1 MPNAVYVY
9 SSLMTIGITL
19 IMWWNAVER
28 LWLVPRMTKATKEG
42 LMILARI
49 RVRSLIDDHSV
60 KTGDLLFFRGLS
72 WVEKTI
78 QSYTKCRYNHVA
90 MVVIDRGTRYLWEAD
105 VGENYRQG
113 PRLIPL
119 EVKLSKWRGTSEVAL
134 RPINQEIPIDQV
146 LSIAKG
152 KLDKAFD
159 KSMFR
164 WLLEWWPR
172 EEECYFCSELIAETL
187 VGVGLLGAEKRTS
200 AYSPKDL
207 AFGNIKGYDKLKVLK
222 SE

>member
-1 MPNAVYVY
+1 MPNAIYTHSFLLVVG
-9 SSLMTIGITL
+9 MTMIL
-19 IMWWNAVER
+19 WWNAVER
-28 LWLVPRMTKATKEG
+28 LWLVPKITKATKEG
-42 LMILARI
+42 LALLARI
-49 RVRSLIDDHSV
+49 RVKSLVDDRSV

-90 MVVIDRGTRYLWEAD
+90 MVVVDRGSRFLWEAD

-119 EVKLSKWRGTSEVAL
+119 ELKLSKWRGTNEVAL
-134 RPINQEIPIDQV
+134 RPIIEELPIGQV
-146 LSIAKG
+146 LDIAKG

-159 KSMFR
+159 KSMLR

-187 VGVGLLGAEKRTS
+187 VGVGLLEKGKRTS
-200 AYSPKDL
+200 SYSPKDL
-207 AFGNIKGYDKLKVLK
+207 AFGRIKGYDQLKVLK
-222 SE
+222 

>member
-1 MPNAVYVY
+1 MPNAVYTHSFLLVVG
-9 SSLMTIGITL
+9 MTMIL
-19 IMWWNAVER
+19 WWNAVER
-28 LWLVPRMTKATKEG
+28 LWLVPKMTKATKEG
-42 LMILARI
+42 LALLARI
-49 RVRSLIDDHSV
+49 RVKSLVDDRSV

-78 QSYTKCRYNHVA
+78 QSYTTCRYNHVA
-90 MVVIDRGTRYLWEAD
+90 MVVVDRGTRFLWEAD

-119 EVKLSKWRGTSEVAL
+119 ELKLSKWRGTGEVAL
-134 RPINQEIPIDQV
+134 RPIIEELPIGQV
-146 LSIAKG
+146 LDIAKG

-159 KSMFR
+159 KSMLR

-187 VGVGLLGAEKRTS
+187 VGVGLLEKGKRTS
-200 AYSPKDL
+200 SYSPKDL
-207 AFGNIKGYDKLKVLK
+207 AFGRIKGYDQLKVLK
-222 SE
+222 

>member
-1 MPNAVYVY
+1 MI
-9 SSLMTIGITL
+9 L
-19 IMWWNAVER
+19 WWNAVER
-28 LWLVPRMTKATKEG
+28 LWLVPKITKATKEG
-42 LMILARI
+42 LALLARI
-49 RVRSLIDDHSV
+49 RVKSLVDDRSV

-90 MVVIDRGTRYLWEAD
+90 MVVVDRGSRFLWEAD

-119 EVKLSKWRGTSEVAL
+119 ELKLSKWRGTNEVAL
-134 RPINQEIPIDQV
+134 RPIIEELPIGQV
-146 LSIAKG
+146 LDIAKG

-159 KSMFR
+159 KSMLR

-187 VGVGLLGAEKRTS
+187 VGVGLLEKGKRTS
-200 AYSPKDL
+200 SYSPKDL
-207 AFGNIKGYDKLKVLK
+207 AFGRIKGYDQLKVLK
-222 SE
+222 